1 LPQWSAGGCQQTR
14 CPTAGPGAKPGRFGA
29 LAAVEPQWPGGRWQ
43 VVSLAGPWGHLHQGG
58 EGRDP
63 EPAAR
68 ARCFRLSWG
77 AHRHVR
83 WDAACSRRASS
94 S

>member
-1 LPQWSAGGCQQTR
+1 LPQWASGGCQQTG
-14 CPTAGPGAKPGRFGA
+14 CLAAGPGAKPGRFGA
-29 LAAVEPQWPGGRWQ
+29 LAAVEPQWPGGRWE

-58 EGRDP
+58 EGHDP
-63 EPAAR
+63 GLAAR

-83 WDAACSRRASS
+83 WDGACSRRASS